1 VGAGTEK
8 RSNFWAKAENKIFGP
23 TNKKIERQ
31 GFFPN
36 VFLNLKKCVI
46 QEKTFAKKTFS
57 VFLHF
62 SMSDR
67 WDDGG
72 SKPVRAACF
81 GCGVPEEGCMTTR
94 SMYASGVNAYCADMG
109 DCHCHDPNRYRL
121 SKGTWYL
128 PTKRSLVPPVAPYPL
143 FKKPNLMYTPGPS
156 YLNAVANDPSNPL
169 HYMAKSNGS
178 RFIG

>member
-57 VFLHF
+57 VFFAFFH
-62 SMSDR
+62 
-67 WDDGG
+67 
-72 SKPVRAACF
+72 VRSVGRRRVEAR
-81 GCGVPEEGCMTTR
+81 PR
-94 SMYASGVNAYCADMG
+94 SVF
-109 DCHCHDPNRYRL
+109 RL
-121 SKGTWYL
+121 RRT
-128 PTKRSLVPPVAPYPL
+128 
-143 FKKPNLMYTPGPS
+143 
-156 YLNAVANDPSNPL
+156 
-169 HYMAKSNGS
+169 
-178 RFIG
+178 